1 MEILIQASQFLL
13 SLSILIILHEFGHFL
28 PAKLFGMR
36 VEKFY
41 LFFDWPSSLIKKKIG
56 DTEYGIG
63 IVPLGGYVKISG
75 MIDESMD
82 KEQMKK
88 PAEDWEFRSKPAWQ
102 RLIVMVGG
110 VTVNVI
116 LAALI
121 YWMVLFVYGE
131 TYLPTK
137 NVTYGITCDSLAL
150 EMGLQDGDKILTL
163 DGQYV
168 ENFSKVPVEIILNEV
183 KTIQVERNGQQVD
196 VNIPDGMISKLMQAP
211 GFVSVRIPFYVDRFA
226 KESVAEEAG
235 FQKDDKIIGLND
247 SSIVYFDAFKS
258 ALQEFKGQEVNVNLE
273 RNGEPISIAVSVP
286 ESGLLGV
293 YPKGNMAEFFELE
306 EIKYGFFESFPKG
319 IEKAYNTLINYVKQ
333 LKLLF
338 SPKNKGY
345 ESLGGFLTIGSIFTT
360 TWDWHHFWN
369 ITAFLSILLA
379 VMNILPIPALDGG
392 HVVFLLYEMVTGRTP
407 NEKVLEIAQMIG
419 MVLLL
424 ALLLFANGNDIYK
437 FFLK

>member
-13 SLSILIILHEFGHFL
+13 SLSILIVLHEFGHFL

-41 LFFDWPSSLIKKKIG
+41 LFFDWPRKIISKKFAG
-56 DTEYGIG
+56 TEYGVG
-63 IVPLGGYVKISG
+63 MLPLGGYVKIAG

-121 YWMVLFVYGE
+121 YWMVLFAYGE

-150 EMGLQDGDKILTL
+150 EMGLQNGDKILSL

-168 ENFSKVPVEIILNEV
+168 ENFTKVPVEIILNEV
-183 KTIQVERNGQQVD
+183 QTIQVERDGKQLD
-196 VNIPDGMISKLMQAP
+196 VQIPDGMISKLMQAP
-211 GFVSVRIPFYVDRFA
+211 GFISVRVPFYVDRFA
-226 KESVAEEAG
+226 KESVAEAAG
-235 FQKDDKIIGLND
+235 FEKGDKIIGLND

-258 ALQEFKGQEVNVNLE
+258 ALQSYKGEEVSVNIERLGAQQTINVT
-273 RNGEPISIAVSVP
+273 VP

-293 YPKGNMAEFFELE
+293 YPKGDLGEFFELE

-319 IEKAYNTLINYVKQ
+319 IEKAYNTLVNYIKQ

-392 HVVFLLYEMVTGRTP
+392 HVVFLLYEMLTGRTP

-424 ALLLFANGNDIYK
+424 SLLLFANGNDIYK
-437 FFLK
+437 FFFK